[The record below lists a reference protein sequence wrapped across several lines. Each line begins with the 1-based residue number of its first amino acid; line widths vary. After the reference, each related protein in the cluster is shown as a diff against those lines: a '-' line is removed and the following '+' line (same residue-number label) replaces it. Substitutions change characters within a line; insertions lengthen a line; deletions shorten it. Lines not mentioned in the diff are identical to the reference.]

1 MNILLE
7 EKESRFSRTD
17 KIQSINFVPYAKIS
31 RFETLETG
39 FRKEVSTPWNNN
51 VLRYVSPENQS
62 SRKEVIQVGRAKT
75 WKIRAMHG
83 LSSQFTPPSL
93 YSKLVYIHTT
103 PEEDRCFSACRRD
116 RTYSWTYTHRPVCA
130 RIGRGLVGE
139 GGEWEKEG
147 RKIRKEGWL
156 SDYSPLYM
164 GAAGERGK
172 GWNLLMA
179 AIQPL
184 PAPTPSSSLL
194 HLSVG
199 HLLLLL
205 LFPTPGS
212 PSPFPY

>member
-1 MNILLE
+1 MENKSYARSLLAIYTPVPLFQTRVHTQQLR
-7 EKESRFSRTD
+7 KKTD
-17 KIQSINFVPYAKIS
+17 AF
-31 RFETLETG
+31 
-39 FRKEVSTPWNNN
+39 
-51 VLRYVSPENQS
+51 LRVDEIV
-62 SRKEVIQVGRAKT
+62 R
-75 WKIRAMHG
+75 IREP
-83 LSSQFTPPSL
+83 T
-93 YSKLVYIHTT
+93 HT
-103 PEEDRCFSACRRD
+103 DR
-116 RTYSWTYTHRPVCA
+116 CA

-205 LFPTPGS
+205 LFFPNPGS